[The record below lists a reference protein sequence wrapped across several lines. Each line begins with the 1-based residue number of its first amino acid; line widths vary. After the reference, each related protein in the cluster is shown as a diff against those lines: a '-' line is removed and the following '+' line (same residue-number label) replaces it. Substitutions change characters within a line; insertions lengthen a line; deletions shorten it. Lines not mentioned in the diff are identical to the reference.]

1 MSGMNWDKMRG
12 RKKINDAKK
21 AGTLENVNGNLKSP
35 NEEVPGVRL
44 WLLNGKYFNKPVND
58 VPDSY
63 LKWIKKNFDNG
74 SYGHKMACN
83 ELDIRQCVKNIET
96 RLEEIDKKS

>member
-1 MSGMNWDKMRG
+1 MAKMNWNKIQQENKFKRE
-12 RKKINDAKK
+12 RERALNSAPKK
-21 AGTLENVNGNLKSP
+21 
-35 NEEVPGVRL
+35 EVDPGVRL